1 MSHEASD
8 SRCCHAS
15 RTFYISCVTYI
26 IFWSLATIHLI
37 NYFQQGLNP
46 AIAKK
51 IALSDSV
58 PTTITKWADR
68 AVQYDTSYRLT
79 MAMLGKSTY
88 GKSDADNWRASSS
101 NRKDPN
107 AMDIDTMTMEK
118 RTYLMKQG
126 LCFKCKGRGHLARDC
141 KGKKKDTSPKK
152 NINDI
157 HAMLMALTDEEKKGL
172 LGLQQ
177 TEMKEEEDFW
187 KGELHWCLLPNV

>member
-1 MSHEASD
+1 MAEF
-8 SRCCHAS
+8 RLL
-15 RTFYISCVTYI
+15 T
-26 IFWSLATIHLI
+26 SLAGMTSDTPSDNIHLI
-37 NYFQQGLNP
+37 NYFQRGLNP

-58 PTTITKWADR
+58 PTTITEWADR
-68 AVQYDTSYRLT
+68 AVQYDTNYRLT

-88 GKSDADNWRASSS
+88 GKSDADNWRAPSS
-101 NRKDPN
+101 NQKDPN

-118 RTYLMKQG
+118 QTYLMKQG
-126 LCFKCKGRGHLARDC
+126 LCFKWEGRGHLARDC

-177 TEMKEEEDFW
+177 TEMKEEEDF
-187 KGELHWCLLPNV
+187 